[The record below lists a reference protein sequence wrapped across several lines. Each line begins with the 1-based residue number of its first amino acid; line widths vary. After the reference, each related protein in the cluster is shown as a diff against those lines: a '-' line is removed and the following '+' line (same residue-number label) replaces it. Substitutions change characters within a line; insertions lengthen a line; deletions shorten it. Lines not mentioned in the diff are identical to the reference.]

1 MTSLGIPSAKTRS
14 IAPAIES
21 GAPTASAKASP
32 FVPKMIPA
40 PRSKQAQAEITI
52 DVVLD
57 VTLDGDRV
65 ANAFLDDDGKLT
77 VDISQLGVGDHAL
90 KVFAKDQ
97 LEQETRWFTEFSIT
111 YPEEGI
117 TEIIPQMMQD
127 GMGLMAVVMQTWIL
141 MFG

>member
-1 MTSLGIPSAKTRS
+1 M
-14 IAPAIES
+14 
-21 GAPTASAKASP
+21 
-32 FVPKMIPA
+32 
-40 PRSKQAQAEITI
+40 
-52 DVVLD
+52 
-57 VTLDGDRV
+57 TLDGDRV